1 MTPSLPT
8 IEAALRVRSWARDR
22 RADRGA
28 DVPPEEIVRFV
39 ASQYPYISTRDK
51 LYLIQAAE
59 KVTK

>member
-22 RADRGA
+22 RTARGA
-28 DVPPEEIVRFV
+28 DVPPEEIVSFV
-39 ASQYPYISTRDK
+39 DKQYPYLKTREK